1 MAKKHIVVAV
11 TNDMVTDQ
19 RVDRICRSLVSA
31 GLEVTVAARVLPT
44 SVPVT
49 GRPYRVVRFKLPFL
63 KGMLFYASYNLRL
76 FFYLL
81 FKKLDA
87 ITSNDLDTLP
97 ACRLVSLI
105 RRKPI
110 VYDSHEYYTQVP
122 ELVNRPS
129 VRHFWEVVEK
139 YCFKGLKNVSTVCL
153 SIANVY
159 QRQYG
164 VKVHVVRNVPMRMQ
178 QVEDSQVNIQV
189 KPDEKV
195 IIYQGALNLGRGI
208 ENIIDAM
215 QYIDNVKFIIA
226 GGGDIENDLR
236 ERVQQKNL
244 TDKILFTGRLP
255 FLQLRNYTLKAD
267 LGVSLEENLGLNYY
281 FSLPNKLFDYI
292 QCGVPVLC
300 SAFPETSR
308 IIEGYKIGRTTQER
322 DPLTLSVLIKEM
334 LFDDNQR
341 NIWKENLKVAACELC
356 WENEEQVL
364 LTMYRE
370 AGIL

>member
-31 GLEVTVAARVLPT
+31 GLDVTVAARVLPT

-63 KGMLFYASYNLRL
+63 KGMLFYASFNLRL

-81 FKKLDA
+81 FTKLEA

-97 ACRLVSLI
+97 ACRLVSVI

-110 VYDSHEYYTQVP
+110 VYDSHEYFTQVP
-122 ELVNRPS
+122 ELVNRPG

-164 VKVHVVRNVPMRMQ
+164 VKVHVVRNVPMKALQ
-178 QVEDSQVNIQV
+178 TEYAQVKIQV

-208 ENIIDAM
+208 ENVIDAM

-226 GGGDIENDLR
+226 GGGDVENDLR
-236 ERVQQKNL
+236 ERAQQKNL

-300 SAFPETSR
+300 SDFPETSR
-308 IIEGYKIGRTTQER
+308 IVDGFKIGRTTHQL
-322 DPLTLSVLIKEM
+322 DPLTLSALIKEM
-334 LFDDNQR
+334 LFDENQR
-341 NIWKENLKVAACELC
+341 SIWKENLKIAANELC
-356 WENEEQVL
+356 WENEEQEL